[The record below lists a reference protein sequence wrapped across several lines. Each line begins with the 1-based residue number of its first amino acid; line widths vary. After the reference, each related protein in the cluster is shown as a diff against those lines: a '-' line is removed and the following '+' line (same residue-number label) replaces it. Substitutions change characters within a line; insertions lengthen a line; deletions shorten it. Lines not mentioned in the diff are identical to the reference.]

1 MNGGE
6 GRREGNPHIPCLLC
20 ARNKLPKSSE
30 KKHIDS
36 LSSSF
41 FKMSKQVSRSEI
53 PVPEHQRAKRY
64 PFSSRALVYFWVPQG
79 LCPCCP
85 STSVALSHDVQRA
98 PSPPSFRSS
107 PTRLTWYKFHPV
119 TLLPDIILC
128 FFTVILCI
136 NTPYLLFWVLSP
148 LTKV

>member
-1 MNGGE
+1 ME
-6 GRREGNPHIPCLLC
+6 GKGDEKGTHIFLACYVPGTSFPR
-20 ARNKLPKSSE
+20 AQK

-85 STSVALSHDVQRA
+85 STSVALSHDVQRD